1 MIFFLAK
8 FFNEE
13 PYAEQ
18 FMRGR
23 LYANK
28 LAYFRKLE
36 GDSNRADA
44 YEGVG
49 LLRGDLDLSVSIDGS
64 QSERIIIPECELAE
78 PIEVRM
84 NWTEHVNLLCMYAAH
99 SGTYTNIADDR
110 IDQFKK
116 EQIEIPKECLE
127 FGQYA
132 VLITNVLQFVKRV
145 KDAVRKTEDYGLV
158 GRLVRYGGKPPIDVT
173 GVDTIFHKRE
183 HYKNQREYRFAVFT
197 GSDIRDPLILET
209 GDLSDIAIRC
219 NSVKINEGIQIS
231 FRSGNGQSGH
241 ACLPNRQAPGGCPI
255 ARRGRQGGPNRRGWP
270 HAGQYERRAL

>member
-8 FFNEE
+8 FFDKEL
-13 PYAEQ
+13 YAEQ

-23 LYANK
+23 LYANS
-28 LAYFRKLE
+28 LDYFRKLE

-64 QSERIIIPECELAE
+64 RSERIIIPECELAE
-78 PIEVRM
+78 PIEVQM
-84 NWTEHVNLLCMYAAH
+84 NWTKHVNLFCMYAAH
-99 SGTYTNIADDR
+99 SGAYINITDDR

-116 EQIEIPKECLE
+116 EQIEIPRECLE

-132 VLITNVLQFVKRV
+132 VLITNVPRFVKRV
-145 KDAVRKTEDYGLV
+145 EDAVRKIEDYGLV
-158 GRLVRYGGKPPIDVT
+158 GRLVGYGDEPSIDVT

-183 HYKNQREYRFAVFT
+183 CYKNQREYRFAVFT
-197 GSDIRDPLILET
+197 GSDICDPLMLET

-219 NSVKINEGIQIS
+219 NAAEINEGIQMS
-231 FRSGNGQSGH
+231 FRSGDG
-241 ACLPNRQAPGGCPI
+241 
-255 ARRGRQGGPNRRGWP
+255 
-270 HAGQYERRAL
+270 